1 MKIIFQI
8 KEKIKF
14 EDAKR
19 IALIKKKTIT
29 GFIDTYKE
37 SYVCY
42 LNLSKTVREREIM

>member
-37 SYVCY
+37 SDC
-42 LNLSKTVREREIM
+42 LLFKFEQNC